1 MSQELSD
8 MKKIA
13 YVLALLLTLSLQA
26 YDSAISAKEVLYL
39 PEEEKIELIGDIS
52 LTFEGWKF
60 LAERGEFHIEE
71 KKLLLQGNDL
81 RRASFSNDGRSVFGE
96 ANFIEVKF
104 SESINLSGDAILTSD
119 SEIIKSN
126 KISYKFP
133 N

>member
-1 MSQELSD
+1 

-60 LAERGEFHIEE
+60 LAEKGEFYIEE
-71 KKLLLQGNDL
+71 KKLFLHGDDHKKAYF
-81 RRASFSNDGRSVFGE
+81 RNDGRSVFGE
-96 ANFIEVKF
+96 ANYIEVKL
-104 SESINLSGDAILTSD
+104 SESINLLGDAMLTSD

-126 KISYKFP
+126 KINYRLSK
-133 N
+133 

>member
-1 MSQELSD
+1 
-8 MKKIA
+8 MKKIV
-13 YVLALLLTLSLQA
+13 YVIALLPSLSLKA
-26 YDSAISAKEVLYL
+26 YDSEISAKEVLYL

-52 LTFEGWKF
+52 VAFEGWTF

-96 ANFIEVKF
+96 ANFIEVKL

>member
-1 MSQELSD
+1 

-13 YVLALLLTLSLQA
+13 YVLALLLTLSLEA

-71 KKLLLQGNDL
+71 KKLLLQGNGHFL
-81 RRASFSNDGRSVFGE
+81 VKGVSFPRYEILLFLLGISNPQ
-96 ANFIEVKF
+96 K
-104 SESINLSGDAILTSD
+104 LMKYLQ
-119 SEIIKSN
+119 
-126 KISYKFP
+126 
-133 N
+133 

>member
-1 MSQELSD
+1 

-39 PEEEKIELIGDIS
+39 PEEGKIELIGDIS

-60 LAERGEFHIEE
+60 LAEKGEFYIEE
-71 KKLLLQGNDL
+71 KKLFLQGDDHKKAYF
-81 RRASFSNDGRSVFGE
+81 RNDGRSVFGE
-96 ANFIEVKF
+96 ANYIEVKL
-104 SESINLSGDAILTSD
+104 SESINLLGDAMLTSD

-126 KISYKFP
+126 KINYRLSK
-133 N
+133 

>member
-1 MSQELSD
+1 MILQFLP
-8 MKKIA
+8 KKFFIF
-13 YVLALLLTLSLQA
+13 Q
-26 YDSAISAKEVLYL
+26 KKK
-39 PEEEKIELIGDIS
+39 KIELIGDIS

-96 ANFIEVKF
+96 ANFIEVKL

>member
-1 MSQELSD
+1 
-8 MKKIA
+8 MKKIV
-13 YVLALLLTLSLQA
+13 YVIALLPSLSLKA
-26 YDSAISAKEVLYL
+26 YDSEISAKEVLYL

-52 LTFEGWKF
+52 LTFEGWTF

-81 RRASFSNDGRSVFGE
+81 RRASFSNNGRSVFGE
-96 ANFIEVKF
+96 ANFIEVKL